1 MILGIVFQVHHR
13 PTLLSPSAHGRG
25 YCSWWVSHQIMCTW
39 ANENEEVNCWL
50 RNRTVFL
57 CFSKASFMWNV
68 CVCRSVSAGYSP
80 VTCGRAIDAAS
91 FRRVGSGGRTSA
103 GAFTSLGNPGHTFRF
118 LDPQKR
124 GHHPCRPSSGAGVTA
139 TSRLTLIT
147 ELCNLVTQPKHAGLW
162 QRRGGNETEIGRKHE
177 RQLCGKDVAQCQWIL
192 TVCQPFS
199 ADVCR
204 IWNCILYI
212 PIIKS
217 LNLCVLVS
225 SFSLIKKHPAIMKW
239 ANTFTVAV
247 FCLFSMVTCCIYY
260 SM

>member
-103 GAFTSLGNPGHTFRF
+103 GAFTSLGNPGHTFRI

-124 GHHPCRPSSGAGVTA
+124 GHHPCRPTSGAGVTA

-147 ELCNLVTQPKHAGLW
+147 ELCVISWRNRNMLDFDRGVVET
-162 QRRGGNETEIGRKHE
+162 RRKLEGNMRDS
-177 RQLCGKDVAQCQWIL
+177 CVGKMLPNVNEY
-192 TVCQPFS
+192 S
-199 ADVCR
+199 
-204 IWNCILYI
+204 
-212 PIIKS
+212 
-217 LNLCVLVS
+217 LCVSHFLLM
-225 SFSLIKKHPAIMKW
+225 FAEFE
-239 ANTFTVAV
+239 TV
-247 FCLFSMVTCCIYY
+247 FCIFLS
-260 SM
+260 